1 MFPIRCFS
9 CGGVISE
16 VYEEYVSKLKEG
28 EDLSNALDDLGIKK
42 YCCRRM
48 FISYRIGEDGKE
60 IIDEIIAHDEK
71 FI

>member
-48 FISYRIGEDGKE
+48 FISHS
-60 IIDEIIAHDEK
+60 IDENGNELFDEVMK
-71 FI
+71 Y